1 MDRVSHG
8 HFHRSDLVNKTVDG
22 FLVKLPAHV
31 VTNISVE
38 TLLESRY
45 KYL

>member
-1 MDRVSHG
+1 MQTDRVRP
-8 HFHRSDLVNKTVDG
+8 FHRSDLVNKTVEG

-31 VTNISVE
+31 VTNME